1 MPDTVTSRTLAQD
14 AIYAT
19 MQFTSFSDG
28 SGEADVL
35 KIDVSEL
42 SPACARVIINKIY
55 YNVVGMGVIIE
66 WDAGTDVTACIL
78 SGEGVLDYKALC
90 GGLTNNATSPTGDVF
105 FTTTGHSSGNSYNII
120 IEMEKVGV

>member
-1 MPDTVTSRTLAQD
+1 MGDTLTSRTLAQD

-19 MQFTSFSDG
+19 MQFTNVCDGTGESD
-28 SGEADVL
+28 AK
-35 KIDVSEL
+35 KIDVSTL

-78 SGEGVLDYKALC
+78 SGEGVLDYKTLC

-105 FTTTGHSSGNSYNII
+105 FTTTGHATGDSYNII